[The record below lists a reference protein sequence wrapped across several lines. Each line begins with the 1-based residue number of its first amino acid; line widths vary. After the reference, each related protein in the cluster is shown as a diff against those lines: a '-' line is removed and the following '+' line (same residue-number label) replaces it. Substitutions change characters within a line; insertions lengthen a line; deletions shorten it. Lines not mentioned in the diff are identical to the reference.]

1 MKKFIKIH
9 YLLILNLLLS
19 GCETDLDINKNPDLL
34 VPNKIPLSSEL
45 PAAIT
50 GIAGATGS
58 YYAIIGGFWS
68 QFWTQSAVANQY
80 KSIDDYTLNAG
91 SSINS
96 GGWANMYDALTDV
109 RNIKRVALEEEN
121 WNYYLIATTLEVYA
135 SQVLTD
141 FYGEI
146 PYSEANDAG
155 ILNPKFESEETVYD
169 LMVSNLKEA
178 LGKDLSTSPK
188 GNQPGDTDFI
198 FKGDM
203 TKWVQFAN
211 TVLLK
216 VYLRQTE
223 VRESVAQSG
232 INELY
237 TNNASFLEEDAVVD
251 IFIDGDSKSNPLYE
265 SDRRQ
270 LNVGTNLRASSTMG
284 SYLSTNDDPRLAKF
298 FDGTTF
304 QNQGDYDD
312 GSGSAAVVK
321 LSATDPVYFISLA
334 ESKFLQAEAAV
345 RFRNGTNAS
354 ALYDAGVIA
363 AFSQWGLE
371 AGDLITGA
379 YVFPNTNDN
388 DQIEAIIT
396 QKWISFF
403 PGKGYESF
411 FEYNRTGF
419 PITSSINQTDPEYIP
434 GQFVYSIEGKT
445 GGVFPK
451 RIEYPIDESQRNSN
465 TPVVKKIT
473 EPVWYDA
480 N

>member
-19 GCETDLDINKNPDLL
+19 GCETDLVINKNPDLL

-68 QFWTQSAVANQY
+68 HFWTQSTVANQY

-178 LGKDLSTSPK
+178 LGKDLSTSLKEINLGIQILFLK
-188 GNQPGDTDFI
+188 GT
-198 FKGDM
+198 
-203 TKWVQFAN
+203 
-211 TVLLK
+211 
-216 VYLRQTE
+216 
-223 VRESVAQSG
+223 
-232 INELY
+232 
-237 TNNASFLEEDAVVD
+237 
-251 IFIDGDSKSNPLYE
+251 
-265 SDRRQ
+265 
-270 LNVGTNLRASSTMG
+270 
-284 SYLSTNDDPRLAKF
+284 
-298 FDGTTF
+298 
-304 QNQGDYDD
+304 
-312 GSGSAAVVK
+312 
-321 LSATDPVYFISLA
+321 
-334 ESKFLQAEAAV
+334 
-345 RFRNGTNAS
+345 
-354 ALYDAGVIA
+354 
-363 AFSQWGLE
+363 
-371 AGDLITGA
+371 
-379 YVFPNTNDN
+379 
-388 DQIEAIIT
+388 
-396 QKWISFF
+396 
-403 PGKGYESF
+403 
-411 FEYNRTGF
+411 
-419 PITSSINQTDPEYIP
+419 
-434 GQFVYSIEGKT
+434 
-445 GGVFPK
+445 
-451 RIEYPIDESQRNSN
+451 
-465 TPVVKKIT
+465 
-473 EPVWYDA
+473 
-480 N
+480 